1 MSRTRQSVILDT
13 NVLLAGPLG
22 RVGPSAFLHRLK
34 NHFQLLVPEG
44 VITEALDVVG
54 LHRPTHEREIFRTLL
69 TFSVRELTRKSSDS
83 VQP

>member
-1 MSRTRQSVILDT
+1 MNKTRQSVILGT
-13 NVLLAGPLG
+13 NVLLAGVLE
-22 RVGPSAFLHRLK
+22 RVGSSAFLHRLRD
-34 NHFQLLVPEG
+34 HFQFLVPEG
-44 VITEALDVVG
+44 VVTEALDVVG